1 VGFQRAA
8 EREGSVSGMLL
19 GEGPGSVFDKDYW
32 LSHCQ
37 GFQARTPE
45 RRLGVIREVRFLSRL
60 DRPDELV
67 VCGGLFGHREE
78 IVPVDEVTE
87 VVPSE
92 ERIYLRLAPEATV
105 RRPPRLRLRRV

>member
-1 VGFQRAA
+1 
-8 EREGSVSGMLL
+8 
-19 GEGPGSVFDKDYW
+19 VFDEDYW

-45 RRLGVIREVRFLSRL
+45 RGLGVIREVRFLSRL

-78 IVPVDEVTE
+78 IVSVADVTE
-87 VVPSE
+87 VVPYE
-92 ERIYLRLAPEATV
+92 ERIYLRSAPQA
-105 RRPPRLRLRRV
+105 RLHRLPRFRLRRV